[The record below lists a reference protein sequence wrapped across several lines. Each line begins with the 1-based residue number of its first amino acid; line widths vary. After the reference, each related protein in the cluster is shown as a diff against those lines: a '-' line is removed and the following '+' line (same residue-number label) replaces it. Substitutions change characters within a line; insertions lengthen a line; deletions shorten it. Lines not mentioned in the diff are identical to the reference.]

1 MTKGECRVMVKQ
13 FSAVLMLGAAL
24 AAPAA
29 ADGLNTR
36 AAIGGGLG
44 GALGALLGSEVGGR
58 SGAIV
63 GGGLGGALGSVVA
76 TDSYRGPRYVEH
88 HYYPAKGRW
97 RHRHGKYRK
106 YDWDD

>member
-1 MTKGECRVMVKQ
+1 MIKQ
-13 FSAVLMLGAAL
+13 VSAVLILTAAL

-29 ADGLNTR
+29 ADSLNTR
-36 AAIGGGLG
+36 SAIGGGLG
-44 GALGALLGSEVGGR
+44 GALGAFIGSEVGGR

-76 TDSYRGPRYVEH
+76 TDSYRGGRYYNDRY
-88 HYYPAKGRW
+88 YYPAKGHW
-97 RHRHGKYRK
+97 RHRHGKHRS